1 MAEGAITVQ
10 ATVAFDAF
18 PSSKTSKWVFSISF
32 TPLTNL
38 SGCTPF
44 ALVLRDIPATR
55 RNRKENM
62 ILCACVQ
69 HSSNLRPA
77 VYEKIVDHLT
87 NALLYPIKLRTG
99 VGSTVEVFLRFVAL
113 SLDLEAVRSAFCFKG
128 WQSYYGC
135 PLCLAKTSKKTPKRF
150 LYQRAKCEYARSRE
164 NLLDDHKI
172 KARRK
177 RGKANER
184 RVYCILMEIY
194 CILMEISL
202 F

>member
-1 MAEGAITVQ
+1 M
-10 ATVAFDAF
+10 
-18 PSSKTSKWVFSISF
+18 FSISF

-184 RVYCILMEIY
+184 RVYCILMEI
-194 CILMEISL
+194 
-202 F
+202 